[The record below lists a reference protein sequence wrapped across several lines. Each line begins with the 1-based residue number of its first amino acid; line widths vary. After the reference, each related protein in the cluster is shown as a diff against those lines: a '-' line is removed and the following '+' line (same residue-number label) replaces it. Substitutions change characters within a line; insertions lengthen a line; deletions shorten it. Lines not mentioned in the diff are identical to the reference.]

1 MKKVVVLTLILSCL
15 SIGVKAEKAF
25 PILGIAH
32 VAFQVSN
39 LEQSRAYYTAFY
51 GFEFAFATYEDRESW
66 YLKINDDQFLKLVS
80 TPEGTDD
87 NRLVEVAFQVSDMET
102 TVSML
107 RERGLNPAPVEKKQD
122 GTLASGLVDPD
133 GHNLL
138 FVEYTSDSRQT
149 LARGKHLGSRR
160 VSDRLQHVGI
170 TITVE
175 VAADA
180 LYRDALGFQEIWRG
194 SRKDGGPDA
203 WVNMQMPGDRGDY
216 VEYILINDMKL
227 SRKQLGTMHHVC
239 YLTDDIQKAH
249 RDMLYNA
256 LPDIERYEPMI
267 GRSNR
272 WLFNVHDPDGTRS
285 ELMESKEAV
294 TNSKK

>member
-1 MKKVVVLTLILSCL
+1 MKRVLVLTLILSCL
-15 SIGVKAEKAF
+15 SMGMKAEKAL
-25 PILGIAH
+25 PIEGIAH

-51 GFEFAFATYEDRESW
+51 GFEFAFAAYEDREAW

-80 TPEGTDD
+80 KPEGTDD
-87 NRLVEVAFQVSDMET
+87 NRLVEVAFQVSDIET
-102 TVSML
+102 TVEML
-107 RERGLNPAPVEKKQD
+107 RERGLDPTSVEKRSD
-122 GTLASGLVDPD
+122 GTLASILVDPN

-138 FVEYTSDSRQT
+138 FVEYTSGSEQT
-149 LARGKHLGSRR
+149 LARGMHLGSRR
-160 VSDRLQHVGI
+160 VSDRLLHVGI
-170 TITVE
+170 TITDE
-175 VAADA
+175 EAANA
-180 LYRDALGFQEIWRG
+180 LYRDALGFKEIWRG

-216 VEYILINDMKL
+216 IEYILVNEMKL
-227 SRKQLGTMHHVC
+227 SRKQLGTMHHMC

-249 RDMLYNA
+249 HDMLFNA
-256 LPDIERYEPMI
+256 LPDLERHEPMI

-272 WLFNVHDPDGTRS
+272 WLFNVHDLDGTRS

-294 TNSKK
+294 TK

>member
-1 MKKVVVLTLILSCL
+1 MKKVLVLTLIFSCL
-15 SIGVKAEKAF
+15 SMGMKAEKAL

-39 LEQSRAYYTAFY
+39 LEQSRAYYTGFY
-51 GFEFAFATYEDRESW
+51 GFEFAFAAYEDQEAW

-80 TPEGTDD
+80 KPEGTDD
-87 NRLVEVAFQVSDMET
+87 NRLVEVAFQVSDIET
-102 TVSML
+102 TVEML
-107 RERGLNPAPVEKKQD
+107 RERGLDPTSVEKRSD
-122 GTLASGLVDPD
+122 GTLASILVDPN

-138 FVEYTSDSRQT
+138 FVEYTSGSEQT
-149 LARGKHLGSRR
+149 LARGMHLGSRR
-160 VSDRLQHVGI
+160 VSDRLLHVGI
-170 TITVE
+170 TITDE
-175 VAADA
+175 EAANA
-180 LYRDALGFQEIWRG
+180 LYRDALGFKEIWRG

-216 VEYILINDMKL
+216 IEYILVNEMKL
-227 SRKQLGTMHHVC
+227 SRKQLGTMHHMC

-249 RDMLYNA
+249 HDMLFNA
-256 LPDIERYEPMI
+256 LPDLERHEPMI

-272 WLFNVHDPDGTRS
+272 WLFNVHDLDGTRS

-294 TNSKK
+294 TK

>member
-1 MKKVVVLTLILSCL
+1 MKKVLVLTLILSCL
-15 SIGVKAEKAF
+15 SMGMKAEKAL

-32 VAFQVSN
+32 VAFQVSS
-39 LEQSRAYYTAFY
+39 LEQSRAFYTAFY
-51 GFEFAFATYEDRESW
+51 GFEFAFAAYEGQEAW
-66 YLKINDDQFLKLVS
+66 YLKINDDQFVKLVS
-80 TPEGTDD
+80 KPEGTDD
-87 NRLVEVAFQVSDMET
+87 NRLVEVAFQVSDIET
-102 TVSML
+102 TVAIL
-107 RERGLNPAPVEKKQD
+107 RERGLDPAPVEKKPD
-122 GTLASGLVDPD
+122 GTLASVLVDPN
-133 GHNLL
+133 GHKLI
-138 FVEYTSDSRQT
+138 FVEYTSSSKQT

-160 VSDRLQHVGI
+160 VSDRLLHVGI
-170 TITVE
+170 TITDE
-175 VAADA
+175 EAADA

-227 SRKQLGTMHHVC
+227 SREQMGTMHHMC
-239 YLTDDIQKAH
+239 LLTDDIQKAH

-256 LPDIERYEPMI
+256 LPDLERHEPMI

-272 WLFNVHDPDGTRS
+272 WLFNVHDLDGTRS

-294 TNSKK
+294 KK

>member
-1 MKKVVVLTLILSCL
+1 MKRVLVLTLILSCL
-15 SIGVKAEKAF
+15 SMGMKAEKAL

-39 LEQSRAYYTAFY
+39 LEQSRAYYTGFY
-51 GFEFAFATYEDRESW
+51 GFEFAFAAYEDQEAW

-80 TPEGTDD
+80 KPEGTDD
-87 NRLVEVAFQVSDMET
+87 NRLVEVAFQVSDIET
-102 TVSML
+102 TVEML
-107 RERGLNPAPVEKKQD
+107 RERGLDPTSVEKRSD
-122 GTLASGLVDPD
+122 GTLASILVDPN

-138 FVEYTSDSRQT
+138 FVEYTSGSKQA

-160 VSDRLQHVGI
+160 VSDRLLHVGI
-170 TITVE
+170 TITDE
-175 VAADA
+175 EAANA
-180 LYRDALGFQEIWRG
+180 LYRDALGFKEIWRG

-216 VEYILINDMKL
+216 IEYILVNEMKL
-227 SRKQLGTMHHVC
+227 SRKQLGTMHHMC

-249 RDMLYNA
+249 HDMLFNA
-256 LPDIERYEPMI
+256 LPDLERHEPMI

-272 WLFNVHDPDGTRS
+272 WLFNVHDLDGTRS

-294 TNSKK
+294 TK